1 MQDATGAWL
10 DHEAVSYSLATAYT
24 PNMMMPTPTLSHPDI
39 MLELERAET
48 RSFSTIFCP
57 YEFIFWW
64 IQAHTSWRIDALR
77 RVVRLPKIILGAC

>member
-1 MQDATGAWL
+1 MQDANGAWL

-48 RSFSTIFCP
+48 RSFSTILAPMNSFSDGFRP
-57 YEFIFWW
+57 TLL
-64 IQAHTSWRIDALR
+64 AT
-77 RVVRLPKIILGAC
+77 